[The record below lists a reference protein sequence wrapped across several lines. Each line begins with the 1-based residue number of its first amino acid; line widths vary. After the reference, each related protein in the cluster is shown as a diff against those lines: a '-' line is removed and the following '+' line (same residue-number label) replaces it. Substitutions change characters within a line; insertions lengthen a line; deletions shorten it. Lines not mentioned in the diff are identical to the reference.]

1 MPSSILKAGEFAMN
15 EAAMHRKIA
24 FAGIGEA
31 KRSTTA
37 VRNALDLAVEAS
49 LAALTDAGLASH
61 DVDGVLTASPAGDP
75 HFMFSTLVVEALG
88 IPAHINTTLQ
98 SAGASPCL
106 ALLYAAR
113 AIMSGA
119 CHTVLVCESDSRG
132 TRFKGDKIQ
141 AMRAA
146 RPWTDDY
153 EDPVGLTVPGKY
165 ALIAQRHMHRFGM
178 RPEDL
183 AAVAVA
189 ARTHAQ
195 RQATAP
201 KRDPL
206 TVKAVLASPFVAA
219 PLRALDCCPVLDW
232 GGAVIVT
239 TTERARN
246 MRKPPVLL
254 LGAGEGHG
262 PYHPHEMP
270 ELPSPATRAS
280 GEAAFAMAGVR
291 PQDVD
296 VAEVFDAFTIAALIA
311 IEELGFCE
319 PGQAG
324 TLFASGATALGGAVP
339 TNTTGGML
347 TWGNAHI
354 IVVPEAV
361 RQVRGEAGVNQVPN
375 VELALAHGIGG
386 PMAASCTLV
395 LGK

>member
-1 MPSSILKAGEFAMN
+1 MKIMN

-24 FAGIGEA
+24 FAGVGEA
-31 KRSTTA
+31 TPSKTA
-37 VRNALDLAVEAS
+37 VRSALDLAVEAS
-49 LAALTDAGLASH
+49 LQALTDAGLAIR
-61 DVDGVLTASPAGDP
+61 DIDGVLTASPAGDP

-88 IPAHINTTLQ
+88 ISARVNTTLQ

-132 TRFKGDKIQ
+132 ARFKGDKIQ

-153 EDPVGLTVPGKY
+153 EDPIGLTVPGKY
-165 ALIAQRHMHRFGM
+165 ALIAHRHMHHYGT
-178 RPEDL
+178 RPEHL

-189 ARTHAQ
+189 ARKHAQ
-195 RQATAP
+195 RQANAP

-206 TVKAVLASPFVAA
+206 TIEAVLASPLVAE
-219 PLRALDCCPVLDW
+219 PLRAFDCCPVLDW

-239 TTERARN
+239 TAERARD
-246 MRKPPVLL
+246 MRKLPVLL

-270 ELPSPATRAS
+270 ELPGPATRIS
-280 GEAAFAMAGVR
+280 GEAAFAMAGVS
-291 PQDVD
+291 PQDID
-296 VAEVFDAFTIAALIA
+296 VVEVFDAFTIAALVV

-319 PGQAG
+319 RGQGGA
-324 TLFASGATALGGAVP
+324 LFAAGATALDGAIPV
-339 TNTTGGML
+339 NTTGGML

-354 IVVPEAV
+354 IVAPEAI
-361 RQVRGEAGVNQVPN
+361 RQVRGEGGVNQIPN
-375 VELALAHGIGG
+375 VELAVAQGIGG

-395 LGK
+395 LGR

>member
-1 MPSSILKAGEFAMN
+1 MN

-24 FAGIGEA
+24 FAGVGEA
-31 KRSTTA
+31 KPSKTA
-37 VRNALDLAVEAS
+37 VRSALDLAVEAA
-49 LAALTDAGLASH
+49 LAAVADAGLSTR
-61 DVDGVLTASPAGDP
+61 DIDGVLTASPAGDP

-88 IPAHINTTLQ
+88 IPARINTTLQ
-98 SAGASPCL
+98 SAGASPCI

-132 TRFKGDKIQ
+132 ARFKGDKIQ

-165 ALIAQRHMHRFGM
+165 ALIAQRHMHRFGT
-178 RPEDL
+178 RPEEL

-189 ARTHAQ
+189 ARRHAQ
-195 RQATAP
+195 RQPNAP
-201 KRDPL
+201 RRDPL
-206 TVKAVLASPFVAA
+206 SVEAVLESPLVAA

-239 TTERARN
+239 TAERARD
-246 MRKPPVLL
+246 MRKSPVLL

-270 ELPSPATRAS
+270 ELPGPATRTS
-280 GEAAFAMAGVR
+280 GETAFAMAGVR
-291 PQDVD
+291 PRDID
-296 VAEVFDAFTIAALIA
+296 VAEVFDAFTIAALVA
-311 IEELGFCE
+311 MEELGFCE
-319 PGQAG
+319 PGQGG
-324 TLFASGATALGGAVP
+324 TLFASGATALDGTIPV
-339 TNTTGGML
+339 NTTGGML

-354 IVVPEAV
+354 MVVPEAV
-361 RQVRGEAGVNQVPN
+361 RQVRGEAGINQVPN

-386 PMAASCTLV
+386 PMAASCALV

>member
-1 MPSSILKAGEFAMN
+1 
-15 EAAMHRKIA
+15 MHRKIA
-24 FAGIGEA
+24 FAGVGEA
-31 KRSTTA
+31 RLSKTA
-37 VRNALDLAVEAS
+37 VRSALDLAVEAS
-49 LAALTDAGLASH
+49 LNAFADAGITAR

-88 IPAHINTTLQ
+88 IPARINTTLQ

-132 TRFKGDKIQ
+132 ARFKGDKIQ

-146 RPWTDDY
+146 RPWVDDY

-165 ALIAQRHMHRFGM
+165 ALIARRHMHRYGT

-189 ARTHAQ
+189 ARRHAQ
-195 RQATAP
+195 RQANAP
-201 KRDPL
+201 KSDPL
-206 TVKAVLASPFVAA
+206 TVEAVLGSPMIAD
-219 PLRALDCCPVLDW
+219 PLHALDCCPVLDW

-239 TTERARN
+239 TAERARN

-254 LGAGEGHG
+254 IGAGEGHG
-262 PYHPHEMP
+262 AYHPHEMS
-270 ELPSPATRAS
+270 ELPGPATRISAD
-280 GEAAFAMAGVR
+280 AAYAMAGVQ
-291 PQDVD
+291 PKDVD
-296 VAEVFDAFTIAALIA
+296 VAEVFDAFTIAALVA
-311 IEELGFCE
+311 VEELGLCP

-324 TLFASGATALGGAVP
+324 ALFASGATALDGTIPV
-339 TNTTGGML
+339 NTTGGML

-361 RQVRGEAGVNQVPN
+361 RQVRGEAGVNQVPD
-375 VELALAHGIGG
+375 VSLALAQGTGG

>member
-1 MPSSILKAGEFAMN
+1 MN

-24 FAGIGEA
+24 FAGVGEA
-31 KRSTTA
+31 KPSKTA
-37 VRNALDLAVEAS
+37 VRSALDLAVEAA
-49 LAALTDAGLASH
+49 LAALADAGLTTR

-88 IPAHINTTLQ
+88 IPARINTTLQ
-98 SAGASPCL
+98 SAGASPCI

-132 TRFKGDKIQ
+132 ARFKGDKIQ

-165 ALIAQRHMHRFGM
+165 ALIAQRHMHRFGT

-189 ARTHAQ
+189 ARRHAQ
-195 RQATAP
+195 RQPNAP
-201 KRDPL
+201 RRDPL
-206 TVKAVLASPFVAA
+206 SVEAVLESPLVAA

-239 TTERARN
+239 TAERARD
-246 MRKPPVLL
+246 MRKSPVLL

-270 ELPSPATRAS
+270 ELPGPATRAS

-291 PQDVD
+291 PHDID
-296 VAEVFDAFTIAALIA
+296 VAEVFDAFTIAALVA
-311 IEELGFCE
+311 MEELGFCE
-319 PGQAG
+319 PGQGGA
-324 TLFASGATALGGAVP
+324 LFASGATALDGTIPV
-339 TNTTGGML
+339 NTTGGML

-354 IVVPEAV
+354 MVVPEAV
-361 RQVRGEAGVNQVPN
+361 RQVRGEAGPNQVAN

-386 PMAASCTLV
+386 PMAASCALV

>member
-1 MPSSILKAGEFAMN
+1 MN

-24 FAGIGEA
+24 FAGVGEA
-31 KRSTTA
+31 KPSKTA
-37 VRNALDLAVEAS
+37 VRSALDLAVEAA
-49 LAALTDAGLASH
+49 LAALADAGLTTR
-61 DVDGVLTASPAGDP
+61 DVDGVMTASPAGDP

-88 IPAHINTTLQ
+88 IPARINTTLQ
-98 SAGASPCL
+98 SAGASPCI
-106 ALLYAAR
+106 ALLYGAR

-132 TRFKGDKIQ
+132 ARFKGDKIQ

-165 ALIAQRHMHRFGM
+165 ALIAQRHMHRFGT

-189 ARTHAQ
+189 ARRHAQ
-195 RQATAP
+195 RQPNAP
-201 KRDPL
+201 RRDPL
-206 TVKAVLASPFVAA
+206 SVEAVLESPLVAA

-239 TTERARN
+239 TAERARD
-246 MRKPPVLL
+246 MRKSPVLL

-270 ELPSPATRAS
+270 ELPGPATRAS

-291 PQDVD
+291 SQDID
-296 VAEVFDAFTIAALIA
+296 VAEVFDAFTIAALVA
-311 IEELGFCE
+311 MEELGFCE
-319 PGQAG
+319 PGQGG
-324 TLFASGATALGGAVP
+324 TLFASGATALDGTIPV
-339 TNTTGGML
+339 NTTGGML

-354 IVVPEAV
+354 MVAPEAV
-361 RQVRGEAGVNQVPN
+361 RQVRGEAGPNQVAN

-386 PMAASCTLV
+386 PMAASCALV

>member
-1 MPSSILKAGEFAMN
+1 
-15 EAAMHRKIA
+15 MHRKIA
-24 FAGIGEA
+24 FAGVGEA
-31 KRSTTA
+31 VLSKTA
-37 VRNALDLAVEAS
+37 VPSALDLAVEAS
-49 LAALTDAGLASH
+49 QAALADAGLTPL

-75 HFMFSTLVVEALG
+75 HFMFSTLLVEALG
-88 IPAHINTTLQ
+88 VPARINTALQ
-98 SAGASPCL
+98 SAGASPCI

-132 TRFKGDKIQ
+132 ARFKGDKIQ

-165 ALIAQRHMHRFGM
+165 ALIAQRYMHRFGTG
-178 RPEDL
+178 PEQL

-189 ARTHAQ
+189 ARTHAL
-195 RQATAP
+195 RQAHAP

-206 TVKAVLASPFVAA
+206 TVEAVLASPFVAE

-239 TTERARN
+239 TTERACN
-246 MRKPPVLL
+246 MRRTPVLL

-262 PYHPHEMP
+262 PYHLHEMP
-270 ELPSPATRAS
+270 ELPSPATRIS
-280 GEAAFAMAGVR
+280 GEAAFAMADVR
-291 PQDVD
+291 PNDID
-296 VAEVFDAFTIAALIA
+296 VAEVFDAFTIAALIEL
-311 IEELGFCE
+311 EELGFCE
-319 PGQAG
+319 RGQAG
-324 TLFASGATALGGAVP
+324 ALFASGATALGGAIPV
-339 TNTTGGML
+339 NTSGGML

-354 IVVPEAV
+354 LVVPEAV
-361 RQVRGEAGVNQVPN
+361 RQVRSEAGVNQVAN

>member
-1 MPSSILKAGEFAMN
+1 MN

-24 FAGIGEA
+24 FAGVGEA
-31 KRSTTA
+31 MPSKTA
-37 VRNALDLAVEAS
+37 VRSALDLAVEAS
-49 LAALTDAGLASH
+49 LAALADAGLTTR
-61 DVDGVLTASPAGDP
+61 DIDGVLTASPAGDP

-88 IPAHINTTLQ
+88 IAARINTTLQ
-98 SAGASPCL
+98 SAGASPCI

-132 TRFKGDKIQ
+132 ARFKGDKIQ

-165 ALIAQRHMHRFGM
+165 ALIAQRHMHRFGT

-189 ARTHAQ
+189 ARRHAQ
-195 RQATAP
+195 RQPNAP
-201 KRDPL
+201 RRDPL
-206 TVKAVLASPFVAA
+206 SVEAVLASPLVAE

-232 GGAVIVT
+232 GGAVIIT
-239 TTERARN
+239 TAERARN

-270 ELPSPATRAS
+270 ELPGPATRAS

-291 PQDVD
+291 SHDID
-296 VAEVFDAFTIAALIA
+296 VAEVFDAFTIAALVA
-311 IEELGFCE
+311 MEELGFCE
-319 PGQAG
+319 PGQGG
-324 TLFASGATALGGAVP
+324 TLFSSGATALDGTIPV
-339 TNTTGGML
+339 NTTGGML

-354 IVVPEAV
+354 MVVPEAV
-361 RQVRGEAGVNQVPN
+361 HQVRGEAGVNQVAS

>member
-1 MPSSILKAGEFAMN
+1 MN
-15 EAAMHRKIA
+15 ETAMHRKIA
-24 FAGIGEA
+24 LAGVGEA
-31 KRSTTA
+31 KPSKTA
-37 VRNALDLAVEAS
+37 VRSALDLAVESAQ
-49 LAALTDAGLASH
+49 AALADAGLTAR
-61 DVDGVLTASPAGDP
+61 DLDGVLTASPAGDP

-88 IPAHINTTLQ
+88 IPARINTTLQ
-98 SAGASPCL
+98 SAGASPCI

-132 TRFKGDKIQ
+132 ARFKGDKIQ

-165 ALIAQRHMHRFGM
+165 ALIAQRHMHRFGT

-189 ARTHAQ
+189 ARRHAQ
-195 RQATAP
+195 RQPNAP
-201 KRDPL
+201 RRDAL
-206 TVKAVLASPFVAA
+206 SVEAVLASQLVAA

-239 TTERARN
+239 TAERARD

-270 ELPSPATRAS
+270 ELPGPATRAS

-291 PQDVD
+291 PSDID
-296 VAEVFDAFTIAALIA
+296 VAEVFDAFTIAALVA
-311 IEELGFCE
+311 VEELGFCE
-319 PGQAG
+319 PGQG
-324 TLFASGATALGGAVP
+324 GSLFASGATALDGTIPV
-339 TNTTGGML
+339 NTTGGML

-361 RQVRGEAGVNQVPN
+361 RQVRGEAGINQVPN
-375 VELALAHGIGG
+375 VELALAQGIGG
-386 PMAASCTLV
+386 PLAAACALV

>member
-1 MPSSILKAGEFAMN
+1 MN
-15 EAAMHRKIA
+15 EAAIHRKIA

-31 KRSTTA
+31 KPSTTA
-37 VRNALDLAVEAS
+37 VRSALDLAVESS
-49 LAALTDAGLASH
+49 LAALADAGLTSR

-88 IPAHINTTLQ
+88 IPARINTTLQ

-113 AIMSGA
+113 AIMCGA

-132 TRFKGDKIQ
+132 ARFKGDKIQ

-153 EDPVGLTVPGKY
+153 EDPIGLTVPGKY
-165 ALIAQRHMHRFGM
+165 ALIAQRHMHRVGM
-178 RPEDL
+178 RPDDL

-189 ARTHAQ
+189 ARVHAQ
-195 RQATAP
+195 RQANVT

-206 TVKAVLASPFVAA
+206 TVEAVLASPFVAA
-219 PLRALDCCPVLDW
+219 PLRVLDCCPVLDW

-239 TTERARN
+239 TAERARN
-246 MRKPPVLL
+246 MRKPLVLL
-254 LGAGEGHG
+254 IGSGEGHG
-262 PYHPHEMP
+262 PYHLHEMP
-270 ELPSPATRAS
+270 ELPSPATRIS
-280 GEAAFAMAGVR
+280 GEAAYAMAGIR
-291 PQDVD
+291 PGDIDV
-296 VAEVFDAFTIAALIA
+296 VEVFDAFTIAALVA
-311 IEELGFCE
+311 MEELGFCE

-324 TLFASGATALGGAVP
+324 TLFASGATALSGTIP

-361 RQVRGEAGVNQVPN
+361 RQMRGEAGVNQVPN
-375 VELALAHGIGG
+375 VELVLAHGIGG
-386 PMAASCTLV
+386 PMATSCTLI

>member
-1 MPSSILKAGEFAMN
+1 LVNVMN
-15 EAAMHRKIA
+15 DAAIHRKIA
-24 FAGIGEA
+24 FVGIGEA
-31 KRSTTA
+31 TLSKSATRS
-37 VRNALDLAVEAS
+37 ALDLAVEAS
-49 LAALTDAGLASH
+49 LVAFADAGLTAR

-75 HFMFSTLVVEALG
+75 HFMFSALVVEALG
-88 IPAHINTTLQ
+88 IPARISTTLQ
-98 SAGASPCL
+98 SAGASPCI
-106 ALLYAAR
+106 AILYAAR

-132 TRFKGDKIQ
+132 ARFKGDKIQ

-153 EDPVGLTVPGKY
+153 EDSVGLTVPGKY
-165 ALIAQRHMHRFGM
+165 ALIAQRHMHRYGT

-195 RQATAP
+195 RQPSAL

-206 TVKAVLASPFVAA
+206 TIEAVLASPLVAA

-246 MRKPPVLL
+246 MRKPPVVL

-262 PYHPHEMP
+262 PYHPHEMT
-270 ELPSPATRAS
+270 ELPSPATGAS
-280 GEAAFAMAGVR
+280 GQAAFAMAGAR
-291 PQDVD
+291 PQDID
-296 VAEVFDAFTIAALIA
+296 VAEVFDAFTIAALVTM
-311 IEELGFCE
+311 EELGFCE
-319 PGQAG
+319 HGEAG
-324 TLFASGATALGGAVP
+324 ALFANGATALDGKIPV
-339 TNTTGGML
+339 NTTGGML

-361 RQVRGEAGVNQVPN
+361 RQVRGEAGVNQVPD
-375 VELALAHGIGG
+375 VELALAQGIGG

>member
-1 MPSSILKAGEFAMN
+1 MN

-24 FAGIGEA
+24 FAGVGEA
-31 KRSTTA
+31 KPSKTA
-37 VRNALDLAVEAS
+37 VRSALDLAVEAA
-49 LAALTDAGLASH
+49 LAALADAGLTTR

-88 IPAHINTTLQ
+88 IPARINTTLQ
-98 SAGASPCL
+98 SAGASPCI

-132 TRFKGDKIQ
+132 ARFKGDKIQ

-165 ALIAQRHMHRFGM
+165 ALIAQRHMHRFGT

-189 ARTHAQ
+189 ARRHAQ
-195 RQATAP
+195 RQPNAP
-201 KRDPL
+201 RRDPL
-206 TVKAVLASPFVAA
+206 SIEAVLESPLVAA

-232 GGAVIVT
+232 GGAVIIT
-239 TTERARN
+239 TAERARD
-246 MRKPPVLL
+246 MRKSPVLL

-270 ELPSPATRAS
+270 ELPGPATRAS
-280 GEAAFAMAGVR
+280 GEAAFAMAGVQ
-291 PQDVD
+291 PHNID
-296 VAEVFDAFTIAALIA
+296 VAEVFDAFTIAALVA
-311 IEELGFCE
+311 MEELGFCE
-319 PGQAG
+319 PGQG
-324 TLFASGATALGGAVP
+324 GSLFASGATALDGKIPV
-339 TNTTGGML
+339 NTTGGML

-354 IVVPEAV
+354 MVVPEAV
-361 RQVRGEAGVNQVPN
+361 RQVRGEAGPNQVSN

-386 PMAASCTLV
+386 PMAASCALV

>member
-1 MPSSILKAGEFAMN
+1 MN
-15 EAAMHRKIA
+15 ETDMQRKIA
-24 FAGIGEA
+24 FVGVGEA
-31 KRSTTA
+31 MPSKTA
-37 VRNALDLAVEAS
+37 VRSALDLAVEAS
-49 LAALTDAGLASH
+49 LAALADAGLTAR
-61 DVDGVLTASPAGDP
+61 DIDGVLTASPAGDP
-75 HFMFSTLVVEALG
+75 HFMFSTLVVEALR
-88 IPAHINTTLQ
+88 IPARINTTLQ
-98 SAGASPCL
+98 IAGASPCI

-132 TRFKGDKIQ
+132 ARFKGDKIQ
-141 AMRAA
+141 AMRVA

-165 ALIAQRHMHRFGM
+165 ALIAQRHMHRFGT

-189 ARTHAQ
+189 ARRHAQ
-195 RQATAP
+195 RQANAP

-206 TVKAVLASPFVAA
+206 TVESVLASSLIAE

-239 TTERARN
+239 TAERARD

-254 LGAGEGHG
+254 HGAGEGHG

-270 ELPSPATRAS
+270 ELPGPATRAS
-280 GEAAFAMAGVR
+280 GEAAFAMAGIR

-296 VAEVFDAFTIAALIA
+296 VAEVFDAFTIAALVTM
-311 IEELGFCE
+311 EELGFCE
-319 PGQAG
+319 PGAG
-324 TLFASGATALGGAVP
+324 GALFASGATALDGAIPV
-339 TNTTGGML
+339 NTTGGML

-354 IVVPEAV
+354 LVVPEAV

-375 VELALAHGIGG
+375 VELALAQGIGG

>member
-1 MPSSILKAGEFAMN
+1 MN
-15 EAAMHRKIA
+15 ETAMHRKIA
-24 FAGIGEA
+24 LAGVGEA
-31 KRSTTA
+31 KQSKTA
-37 VRNALDLAVEAS
+37 VRSALDLAVESAQ
-49 LAALTDAGLASH
+49 AALADAGLTAR
-61 DVDGVLTASPAGDP
+61 DLDGVLTASPAGDP

-88 IPAHINTTLQ
+88 IPARINTTLQ
-98 SAGASPCL
+98 SAGASPCI

-132 TRFKGDKIQ
+132 ARFKGDKIQ

-165 ALIAQRHMHRFGM
+165 ALIAQRHMHRFGT

-189 ARTHAQ
+189 ARRHAQ
-195 RQATAP
+195 RQPNAP
-201 KRDPL
+201 RRDAL
-206 TVKAVLASPFVAA
+206 SVEAVLASQLVAA

-239 TTERARN
+239 TAERARD

-270 ELPSPATRAS
+270 ELPGPATRAS

-291 PQDVD
+291 PSDID
-296 VAEVFDAFTIAALIA
+296 VAEVFDAFTIAALVA
-311 IEELGFCE
+311 VEELGFCE
-319 PGQAG
+319 PGQG
-324 TLFASGATALGGAVP
+324 GSLFASGATALDGTIPV
-339 TNTTGGML
+339 NTTGGML

-354 IVVPEAV
+354 VVVPEAV
-361 RQVRGEAGVNQVPN
+361 RQVRGEAGINQVPN
-375 VELALAHGIGG
+375 VELALAQGIGG
-386 PMAASCTLV
+386 PLAAACALV

>member
-1 MPSSILKAGEFAMN
+1 MN

-24 FAGIGEA
+24 FAGVGEA
-31 KRSTTA
+31 MPSKTA
-37 VRNALDLAVEAS
+37 VRSALDLAVEAS
-49 LAALTDAGLASH
+49 LAALADAGLTTR
-61 DVDGVLTASPAGDP
+61 DIDGVLTASPAGDP

-88 IPAHINTTLQ
+88 IAARINTTLQ
-98 SAGASPCL
+98 SAGASPCI

-132 TRFKGDKIQ
+132 ARFKGDKIQ

-165 ALIAQRHMHRFGM
+165 ALIAQRHMHRFGT

-189 ARTHAQ
+189 ARRHAQ
-195 RQATAP
+195 RQPNAP
-201 KRDPL
+201 RRDPL
-206 TVKAVLASPFVAA
+206 SVEAVLASPLVAE

-232 GGAVIVT
+232 GGAVIIT
-239 TTERARN
+239 TAERARN

-270 ELPSPATRAS
+270 ELPGPATRAS

-291 PQDVD
+291 SHDID
-296 VAEVFDAFTIAALIA
+296 VAEVFDAFTIAALVA
-311 IEELGFCE
+311 MEELGFCE
-319 PGQAG
+319 PGQGG
-324 TLFASGATALGGAVP
+324 TLFSSGATALDGTIPV
-339 TNTTGGML
+339 NTTGGML

-354 IVVPEAV
+354 MVVPEAV
-361 RQVRGEAGVNQVPN
+361 RQVRGEAGVNQVAS

>member
-1 MPSSILKAGEFAMN
+1 MN

-24 FAGIGEA
+24 FAGVGEA
-31 KRSTTA
+31 KPSKTA
-37 VRNALDLAVEAS
+37 VRSALDLAVEAA
-49 LAALTDAGLASH
+49 LAAVADAGLNTR
-61 DVDGVLTASPAGDP
+61 DIDGVLTASPAGDP

-88 IPAHINTTLQ
+88 IPARINTTLQ
-98 SAGASPCL
+98 SAGASPCI

-132 TRFKGDKIQ
+132 ARFKGDKIQ

-165 ALIAQRHMHRFGM
+165 ALIAQRHMHRFGT
-178 RPEDL
+178 RPEEL

-189 ARTHAQ
+189 ARRHAQ
-195 RQATAP
+195 RQPNAP
-201 KRDPL
+201 RRDPL
-206 TVKAVLASPFVAA
+206 SVEAVLESPLVAA

-239 TTERARN
+239 TAERARD
-246 MRKPPVLL
+246 MRKSPVLL

-270 ELPSPATRAS
+270 ELPGPATRTS
-280 GEAAFAMAGVR
+280 GETAFAMAGVR
-291 PQDVD
+291 PRDID
-296 VAEVFDAFTIAALIA
+296 VAEVFDAFTIAALVA
-311 IEELGFCE
+311 MEELGFCE
-319 PGQAG
+319 PGQGG
-324 TLFASGATALGGAVP
+324 TLFASGATALDGTIPV
-339 TNTTGGML
+339 NTTGGML

-354 IVVPEAV
+354 MVVPEAV
-361 RQVRGEAGVNQVPN
+361 RQVRGEAGINQVPN

-386 PMAASCTLV
+386 PMAASCALV

>member
-1 MPSSILKAGEFAMN
+1 MN
-15 EAAMHRKIA
+15 EAALHRKIA
-24 FAGIGEA
+24 FVGIGEA
-31 KRSTTA
+31 VLSKTA
-37 VRNALDLAVEAS
+37 VRSALDLAVEAS
-49 LAALTDAGLASH
+49 LAALADAGLTTR
-61 DVDGVLTASPAGDP
+61 DIDGVLTASPAGDP

-88 IPAHINTTLQ
+88 IPARINTTLQ
-98 SAGASPCL
+98 SAGASPCI
-106 ALLYAAR
+106 ALLCAAR

-132 TRFKGDKIQ
+132 ARFKGDKIQ

-153 EDPVGLTVPGKY
+153 EDPIGLTVPGKY
-165 ALIAQRHMHRFGM
+165 ALIARRRMDRFGT

-189 ARTHAQ
+189 ARRHAQ
-195 RQATAP
+195 RQANAP

-206 TVKAVLASPFVAA
+206 TVESVLASPLIAE

-239 TTERARN
+239 TAERARD

-254 LGAGEGHG
+254 HGAGEGHG

-270 ELPSPATRAS
+270 ELPGPATRVS

-296 VAEVFDAFTIAALIA
+296 VAEVFDAFTIAALVA
-311 IEELGFCE
+311 MEELGFCE
-319 PGQAG
+319 PGAG
-324 TLFASGATALGGAVP
+324 GALFASGATALDGAIPV
-339 TNTTGGML
+339 NTTGGML

-354 IVVPEAV
+354 LVVPEAV
-361 RQVRGEAGVNQVPN
+361 RQVRGEAGVNQVPD
-375 VELALAHGIGG
+375 VEFALAHGIGG

>member
-1 MPSSILKAGEFAMN
+1 MNDSAMYRN
-15 EAAMHRKIA
+15 IA
-24 FAGIGEA
+24 FVGVGEA
-31 KRSTTA
+31 SLSKSA
-37 VRNALDLAVEAS
+37 VRSALDLAVEAS
-49 LAALTDAGLASH
+49 LAALADAGLTAC
-61 DVDGVLTASPAGDP
+61 DIDGVLTASPAGDP
-75 HFMFSTLVVEALG
+75 HFMFSALVVEALG
-88 IPAHINTTLQ
+88 IPARISTTLQ
-98 SAGASPCL
+98 SAGASPSI

-113 AIMSGA
+113 AILSGA

-132 TRFKGDKIQ
+132 ARFKGDKIQ

-165 ALIAQRHMHRFGM
+165 ALIAQRHMHRFGT

-189 ARTHAQ
+189 ARAHAQ
-195 RQATAP
+195 RQAGAP

-206 TVKAVLASPFVAA
+206 TVEAVLASPLVAD

-239 TTERARN
+239 TSERARN

-262 PYHPHEMP
+262 PYHPHEMA
-270 ELPSPATRAS
+270 ELPSPATRVS

-291 PQDVD
+291 PQDID
-296 VAEVFDAFTIAALIA
+296 VAEVFDAFTIAALVA
-311 IEELGFCE
+311 MEELGFCG
-319 PGQAG
+319 PGDGG
-324 TLFASGATALGGAVP
+324 TLFASGATALDGKIPV
-339 TNTTGGML
+339 NTTGGML

-361 RQVRGEAGVNQVPN
+361 RQVRGEAGVNQIPN
-375 VELALAHGIGG
+375 VELAVAQGIGG
-386 PMAASCTLV
+386 PMAVSCTLV

>member
-1 MPSSILKAGEFAMN
+1 MN

-31 KRSTTA
+31 MPSKTA
-37 VRNALDLAVEAS
+37 VRSALDLAVEAA
-49 LAALTDAGLASH
+49 LAALADAGLTTR

-88 IPAHINTTLQ
+88 IPARINTTLQ
-98 SAGASPCL
+98 SAGASPCI

-132 TRFKGDKIQ
+132 ARFKGDKIQ

-165 ALIAQRHMHRFGM
+165 ALIAQRHMHRFGT

-189 ARTHAQ
+189 ARRHAQ
-195 RQATAP
+195 RQPNAP
-201 KRDPL
+201 RRDPL
-206 TVKAVLASPFVAA
+206 SVEAVLESPLVAA

-239 TTERARN
+239 TAERARD
-246 MRKPPVLL
+246 MRKSPVLL

-270 ELPSPATRAS
+270 ELPGPATRTS

-291 PQDVD
+291 PQDIN
-296 VAEVFDAFTIAALIA
+296 VAEVFDAFTIAALVA
-311 IEELGFCE
+311 MEELGFCE
-319 PGQAG
+319 PGQGGA
-324 TLFASGATALGGAVP
+324 LFASGATALDGTIPV
-339 TNTTGGML
+339 NTTGGML

-354 IVVPEAV
+354 MVVPEAV
-361 RQVRGEAGVNQVPN
+361 RQVRGEGGINQVPK
-375 VELALAHGIGG
+375 VDLALAHGIGG
-386 PMAASCTLV
+386 PMAASCALV